1 MPVKPPIRWNQ
12 NDEILILDQR
22 KLPGKE
28 QYLVCKSI
36 RQVINAIK
44 KLAIRGA
51 PAIGLA
57 IAMGLALEAQ
67 KIKSRSVREFV
78 KKFER
83 LCKEAGKARPT
94 AVNLIWAIERM
105 RAVIIENPGAEVE
118 FLKRELRAVA
128 ESISRENV
136 ELDRAIGNHGESI
149 IKDGMNVLTYCNT
162 GTLATGGCGTALGII
177 RTAWR
182 RGRKIHVYVCETR
195 PLLQGSR
202 LTVWELLN
210 DNIPFT
216 LITDNAAG
224 YLMGMKDIGVVIVG
238 ADRIATNGDTA
249 NKVGTYSLAV
259 LAKENGIPFYVA
271 APLST
276 FDPTIKKG
284 SGIPIEIRD
293 PREVTHVNGRKI
305 APDGVNAYN
314 PAFDITPSKYITGI
328 VTENGIAKSP
338 LSQSLRKLL
347 VTA

>member
-1 MPVKPPIRWNQ
+1 MPVKLPIYWKEK
-12 NDEILILDQR
+12 DEILILDQR
-22 KLPGKE
+22 KLPRKE
-28 QYLVCKSI
+28 HYISCKSI

-67 KIKSRSVREFV
+67 KIKAGDIRDFVRQFD
-78 KKFER
+78 K
-83 LCKEAGKARPT
+83 LCKKASSARPT
-94 AVNLIWAIERM
+94 AVNLVWAIERM
-105 RAVIIENPGAEVE
+105 RAVIIENPGANVE
-118 FLKRELRAVA
+118 FLKSALWEVSEKIRE
-128 ESISRENV
+128 ENIK
-136 ELDRAIGNHGESI
+136 LDAAIGNHGETI
-149 IKDGMNVLTYCNT
+149 IEDGMNVLTYCNT

-182 RGRKIHVYVCETR
+182 KGKRIHVYVCETR

-210 DNIPFT
+210 DNVPLT

-224 YLMGMKDIGVVIVG
+224 YLMVMKSIDLVIVG

-249 NKVGTYSLAV
+249 NKVGTYALAV
-259 LAKENGIPFYVA
+259 LARENGIPFYVA

-284 SGIPIEIRD
+284 GSIPIEIRD
-293 PREVTHVNGRKI
+293 PREVTHVNGKKI
-305 APDGVNAYN
+305 APNGTEAFN

-328 VTENGIAKSP
+328 ITENGIAKRP
-338 LSQSLRKLL
+338 LSRSLRHLL
-347 VTA
+347 TRS

>member
-83 LCKEAGKARPT
+83 LCKEAAKARPT
-94 AVNLIWAIERM
+94 AVNLIWAVERM

-136 ELDRAIGNHGESI
+136 ELDKAIGNHGESI
-149 IKDGMNVLTYCNT
+149 IKDGMKVLTYCNT

-314 PAFDITPSKYITGI
+314 PAFDITPSRYITGI

>member
-83 LCKEAGKARPT
+83 LCKEAAKARPT
-94 AVNLIWAIERM
+94 AVNLIWAVERM

-136 ELDRAIGNHGESI
+136 ELDKAIGNHGESI